1 MQKEDDKR
9 IPTYER
15 RNYANTGSRL
25 GTYGYVVVK
34 PLDDEHDALVRKIT
48 PFQRRCIL
56 LYKIQL
62 ADGKGMIMRMTAFF
76 LGCKERTLQYD
87 LRWLEKK
94 GYITIES
101 TVDKNGATSFN
112 RYHFVRAIESEFYDF
127 KPTITKVYAQGN
139 PLALRE
145 WHWDD
150 YKTIPGVND
159 DYHNAFD
166 KYENYVELSAKK
178 RKKRKIE
185 DERLTEVRSP
195 ILNKHK

>member
-1 MQKEDDKR
+1 
-9 IPTYER
+9 
-15 RNYANTGSRL
+15 
-25 GTYGYVVVK
+25 VVK

-76 LGCKERTLQYD
+76 LCCKERTLQYD

-94 GYITIES
+94 GYITIEP

-150 YKTIPGVND
+150 YKTIPGVED
-159 DYHNAFD
+159 EYHNAYD
-166 KYENYVELSAKK
+166 KYEALGELNKKKAAQKKIVHKRRIETFPPMVKENMRKAKK
-178 RKKRKIE
+178 
-185 DERLTEVRSP
+185 
-195 ILNKHK
+195 NKTPKSVK